1 MYQVWHLRLTIH
13 CLADAGNMLDCSCLA
28 GVVAL
33 RHFRRP
39 EVEVVGDEVT
49 IVRGPSSHPASDTLT
64 HLNAAPPLRTR
75 ARPALDAPHALLPH
89 LRVLP

>member
-1 MYQVWHLRLTIH
+1 MCPRWAKSASIAYSLLKVILTRIYQVCHLRLTIH

-49 IVRGPSSHPASDTLT
+49 IVREPSSHPASDTLT
-64 HLNAAPPLRTR
+64 HLHAAPPL
-75 ARPALDAPHALLPH
+75 
-89 LRVLP
+89 